1 MVNEVKNAA
10 LAERDLA
17 LHYAPAAARVGLAA
31 LFALDA
37 RLGAIVRTTTD
48 VMVGQ
53 LRLTWWFE
61 ALERLDDAPPPAEPI
76 LTALAAHVLPAGVS
90 GAALA
95 GMVAGWEAL
104 LDGERLEET
113 ALATFGRERGA
124 RLFAA
129 AAAVLGRDDAR
140 VAALGEGWA
149 LADLAAR
156 WREGETRT
164 TAIRLARTRLA
175 ESFGR
180 PWARELRALGALG
193 LLARSDLAGG
203 RAGSPARV
211 GRLLMHR
218 LTGH

>member
-1 MVNEVKNAA
+1 MAETTGDP
-10 LAERDLA
+10 ERDLA
-17 LHYAPAAARVGLAA
+17 LHYAPAAARAGLAA

-61 ALERLDDAPPPAEPI
+61 ALERLDSAPPPAEPV
-76 LTALAAHVLPAGVS
+76 LTALAAHVLPAGAS

-104 LDGERLEET
+104 LDGERLDEH
-113 ALATFGRERGA
+113 ALATFGRERGG
-124 RLFAA
+124 RLFTA
-129 AAAVLGRDDAR
+129 AAAVLGGDDPR
-140 VAALGEGWA
+140 VAGLGEGWA
-149 LADLAAR
+149 LADLAAH
-156 WREGETRT
+156 WREGETRA
-164 TAIRLARTRLA
+164 TASRLARTRLA

-180 PWARELRALGALG
+180 PWAGELRALGALG

-203 RAGSPARV
+203 RAAAPGRV

-218 LTGH
+218 LTGR